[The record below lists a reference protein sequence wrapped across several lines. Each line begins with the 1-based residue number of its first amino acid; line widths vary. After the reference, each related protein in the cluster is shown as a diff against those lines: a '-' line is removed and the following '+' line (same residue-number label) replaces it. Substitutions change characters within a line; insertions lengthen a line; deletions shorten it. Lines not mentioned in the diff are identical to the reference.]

1 MFKTFLQW
9 LTNSK
14 EEENEGIRVHLD
26 FIDNI
31 NALCDAIRNEDT
43 HNRTANE
50 LVEATIKLYLEGI
63 ETVFDGEYVEVKANT
78 KKLAEE
84 LLDLIALKYSE
95 PFEQY
100 SDTEFDTFS
109 RSFKEFIKEFKI
121 SHHWSDGFLG
131 KNPVY
136 GSFIAPYYFRMPN
149 TYRFKEGVPNNV
161 KQVVVKENLKYIL
174 TRDKE
179 KELNLLSKSL
189 VKYIKLRKTGS
200 PMYDETVKELKEEV
214 ERLSDITRK
223 MNKGYTDVLKAK
235 AIAYNPTIITLISS
249 VEWGVSNDSVEVL
262 SKALNIVKG
271 MSKELDYKYNEMV
284 NYEEKYKED
293 IKSESEERI
302 LNILEA
308 EERLLNM
315 TKEMRNVDNALK
327 SASVTLEDIRTE
339 KEGGN

>member
-1 MFKTFLQW
+1 M
-9 LTNSK
+9 NSK

-31 NALCDAIRNEDT
+31 NTLCDAIRNEDM

-50 LVEATIKLYLEGI
+50 LVEATINLYLEGI
-63 ETVFDGEYVEVKANT
+63 EMEFDGDYVEVIVKT

-84 LLDLIALKYSE
+84 LLEIIAIKYSE
-95 PFEQY
+95 PYEHY
-100 SDTEFDTFS
+100 SDTEFEDFS

-136 GSFIAPYYFRMPN
+136 SSFIATYYFRMPN
-149 TYRFKEGVPNNV
+149 TYRFREGVPSKV
-161 KQVVVKENLKYIL
+161 KFAVIKENLKYIF
-174 TRDKE
+174 TKDKK
-179 KELNLLSKSL
+179 KELDLLSKSL
-189 VKYIKLRKTGS
+189 VKYMKLRKTSS
-200 PMYDETVKELKEEV
+200 PVYDETVEELKEEV
-214 ERLSDITRK
+214 EKLTIITRK
-223 MNKGYTDVLKAK
+223 MNRDYTDVLKAK

-249 VEWGVSNDSVEVL
+249 VEWGVANDSVEVL
-262 SKALNIVKG
+262 SKALNIVEG
-271 MSKELDYKYNEMV
+271 MRKELDYKYNEMV

-315 TKEMRNVDNALK
+315 TRDMRNVDNALK
-327 SASVTLEDIRTE
+327 SASVTLEDIRKE
-339 KEGGN
+339 KKGGNYYG

>member
-14 EEENEGIRVHLD
+14 EEENEGIKVHLD

-63 ETVFDGEYVEVKANT
+63 EMEFDGDYVEVKDKT
-78 KKLAEE
+78 KKVAEE
-84 LLDLIALKYSE
+84 LLELIALKYSE
-95 PFEQY
+95 PYEHY
-100 SDTEFDTFS
+100 SDIEFEDFS

-136 GSFIAPYYFRMPN
+136 SSFIATYYFRMPN
-149 TYRFKEGVPNNV
+149 TYRFREGVPNKV
-161 KQVVVKENLKYIL
+161 KFAVVKENLKYIF
-174 TRDKE
+174 TTDKK

-189 VKYIKLRKTGS
+189 VKYMKLRKTGT
-200 PMYDETVKELKEEV
+200 PEYDEFVNKLKEEV
-214 ERLSDITRK
+214 EKLSNIASK
-223 MNKGYTDVLKAK
+223 MNRDYTDVLKAK

-249 VEWGVSNDSVEVL
+249 VEWGVTNNSVEVL
-262 SKALNIVKG
+262 RKALNIVKG
-271 MSKELDYKYNEMV
+271 MRKELDYKYIEMV
-284 NYEEKYKED
+284 SYEEKYKED

-327 SASVTLEDIRTE
+327 SASVTLDDIRTE

>member
-14 EEENEGIRVHLD
+14 EEENEDIKVHLD

-50 LVEATIKLYLEGI
+50 LVEDTIKLYLEGI
-63 ETVFDGEYVEVKANT
+63 EMEFDGDYVEVKAKT
-78 KKLAEE
+78 KKVAEE

-95 PFEQY
+95 PYEHY
-100 SDTEFDTFS
+100 SDIEFEDFS

-136 GSFIAPYYFRMPN
+136 SSFIATYYFRMPN
-149 TYRFKEGVPNNV
+149 TYRFREGVPNKV
-161 KQVVVKENLKYIL
+161 KFAVVKENLKYIF
-174 TRDKE
+174 TTDKK

-189 VKYIKLRKTGS
+189 VKYMKLRKTGT
-200 PMYDETVKELKEEV
+200 PEYDEFVNKLKEEV
-214 ERLSDITRK
+214 EKLSNIASK
-223 MNKGYTDVLKAK
+223 MNRDYTDVLKAK

-249 VEWGVSNDSVEVL
+249 VEWGVTNNSVEVL
-262 SKALNIVKG
+262 RKALNIVKG
-271 MSKELDYKYNEMV
+271 MRKELDYKYIEMV
-284 NYEEKYKED
+284 SYEEKYKED

-327 SASVTLEDIRTE
+327 SASVTLDDIRTE